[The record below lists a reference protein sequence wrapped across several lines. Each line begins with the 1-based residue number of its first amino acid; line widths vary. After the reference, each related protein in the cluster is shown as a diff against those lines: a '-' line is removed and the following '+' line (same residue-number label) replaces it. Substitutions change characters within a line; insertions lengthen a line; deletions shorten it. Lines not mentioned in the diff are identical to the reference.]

1 MNIGVIACLFLVILF
16 ILIIVV
22 FSILGEKSTILI
34 SGFNLKSK
42 DEREKYDKEKMIKDY
57 KKSFTIWIIIL
68 LLGALGSYYISQYCS
83 VIAFVIWLII
93 FFKDVHLDE
102 EKAFGKYKINK

>member
-1 MNIGVIACLFLVILF
+1 MNIGVIACLFFVILF
-16 ILIIVV
+16 ILILGI

-42 DEREKYDKEKMIKDY
+42 DEIEKYNKEKIIKDY
-57 KKSFTIWIIIL
+57 KKYFIIWIVIF

-83 VIAFVIWLII
+83 VISFIIWLII